1 MKKDIEY
8 SQLMISLFSILVDI
22 YDVNTAIIILY
33 EINKK
38 RGVKI

>member
-8 SQLMISLFSILVDI
+8 NQLMLSLFATLIDI
-22 YDVNTAIIILY
+22 YGVDYAIILIY
-33 EINKK
+33 KVNKL

>member
-33 EINKK
+33 VINKK

>member
-33 EINKK
+33 SINKQ

>member
-8 SQLMISLFSILVDI
+8 SQLMISLFSMLVDI
-22 YDVNTAIIILY
+22 YDVDYAIILIY
-33 EINKK
+33 KINKL

>member
-8 SQLMISLFSILVDI
+8 KQLMISLFSILIDI
-22 YDVNTAIIILY
+22 YGIDSAIILLY

>member
-8 SQLMISLFSILVDI
+8 NQLMISLFSILVDI
-22 YDVNTAIIILY
+22 YDIDYAIIILY

>member
-8 SQLMISLFSILVDI
+8 NQLMISLFSILVDI
-22 YDVNTAIIILY
+22 YDVNTAIIMLY